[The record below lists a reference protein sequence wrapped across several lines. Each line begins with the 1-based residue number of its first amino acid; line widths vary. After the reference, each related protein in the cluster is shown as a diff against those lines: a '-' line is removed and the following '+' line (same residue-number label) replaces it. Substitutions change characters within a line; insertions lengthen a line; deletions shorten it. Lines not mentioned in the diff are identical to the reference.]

1 MGLSIDEYDKTEES
15 SAIPPMPPFEEI
27 VELLYDEELC
37 FPDEITVARVIYSKD
52 KSKRFTI
59 LKNGKG
65 LYMNRYEEIW
75 TYFEEEWVHMY
86 NGGCTCPGW
95 WQDVDRGYD
104 NSYFGT
110 EEEALAALMAS
121 PDFKYEF

>member
-27 VELLYDEELC
+27 VELLYDKELC

-65 LYMNRYEEIW
+65 LYINRYEEIW

-86 NGGCTCPGW
+86 NGWCTCPGW
-95 WQDVDRGYD
+95 WQDEVYVIPFSQITSVTVGSRY
-104 NSYFGT
+104 SRFF
-110 EEEALAALMAS
+110 A
-121 PDFKYEF
+121 KYV